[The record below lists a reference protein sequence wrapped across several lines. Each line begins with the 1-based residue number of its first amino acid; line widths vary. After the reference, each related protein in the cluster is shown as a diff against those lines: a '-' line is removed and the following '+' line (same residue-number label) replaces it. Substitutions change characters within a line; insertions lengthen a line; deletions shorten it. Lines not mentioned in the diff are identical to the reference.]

1 MKHIFYFI
9 GIFFIISELLWVL
22 SPQSKIKKSKRL
34 YELTKE
40 HKGKNWDEYP
50 QEYKDIILSKL
61 PDLFFMLWLFAGLLT
76 FNWFSFLLIISINV
90 FVVYPISKLTRFSVA
105 YTALHW
111 VNSVIGLSFGVF
123 VVINSYHL
131 KIDVY
136 ELFKSIFL
144 N

>member
-22 SPQSKIKKSKRL
+22 YPQSKVKKSKRL
-34 YELTKE
+34 YELKNE
-40 HKGKNWDEYP
+40 HKDKNWDEYP

-61 PDLFFMLWLFAGLLT
+61 PDLFFMFWLFVGLLT

-90 FVVYPISKLTRFSVA
+90 FIVFPISKITRFSVA

-111 VNSVIGLSFGVF
+111 VNSVIGLAFGVF